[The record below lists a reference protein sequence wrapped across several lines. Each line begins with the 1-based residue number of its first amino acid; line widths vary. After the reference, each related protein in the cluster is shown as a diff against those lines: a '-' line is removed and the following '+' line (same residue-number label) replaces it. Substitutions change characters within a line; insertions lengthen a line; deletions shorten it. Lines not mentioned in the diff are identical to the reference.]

1 MGLINLMHGRFEN
14 EMYKKCVGDVLI
26 SFVKN
31 I

>member
-1 MGLINLMHGRFEN
+1 MSPINLMHGGFEN
-14 EMYKKCVGDVLI
+14 KVYKKCVGDVLI